1 LPSESW
7 LLGRDRFRPPAF
19 RLLEERLMRLAIVT
33 ATLAALSLPA
43 AAQPQPGPGRPP
55 PPARPPQAQPQP
67 PAPPP
72 PGMFPCR
79 TEAETCHIGVAG
91 GANQMMLI
99 FSSAP
104 QGQAA
109 EGKPIAVQGVD
120 LGPHVG
126 KVVMLT
132 GELGPNG
139 ITGAQVVEVAGPL
152 LSFLIKQNVGDD
164 APQAQAPPPR
174 GGPPKP
180 PGPPPP
186 RR

>member
-1 LPSESW
+1 M
-7 LLGRDRFRPPAF
+7 
-19 RLLEERLMRLAIVT
+19 EERHMRVAIVT

-55 PPARPPQAQPQP
+55 PSARPPQAQPQP

-72 PGMFPCR
+72 GMFPCR
-79 TEAETCHIGVAG
+79 TQTEICHIGIASGAG
-91 GANQMMLI
+91 QMMLI

-126 KVVMLT
+126 KAVMLT
-132 GELGPNG
+132 GDLGPNG

-152 LSFLIKQNVGDD
+152 LSFLLKQGVGDD
-164 APQAQAPPPR
+164 APPGPPPS